1 MTDERREFFD
11 RELAPLLDS
20 ERLLIEKADE
30 ALQNEEINEAEL
42 FLKGALLVNPAN
54 ENAREKL
61 KGVRRDRLR
70 RLAFQFIQ
78 RFYPQELKL
87 FDLSWRIFF
96 DFSPDDFKQEA
107 VSGTLGI
114 VGRTEYPDVV
124 TPKVIVLLS
133 AVDREKA
140 GSAEDEEIRE
150 IISVV
155 GRKIGCSQKLTH
167 QVLRFVLSSETQVVI
182 RRT

>member
-1 MTDERREFFD
+1 M
-11 RELAPLLDS
+11 
-20 ERLLIEKADE
+20 
-30 ALQNEEINEAEL
+30 
-42 FLKGALLVNPAN
+42 
-54 ENAREKL
+54 
-61 KGVRRDRLR
+61 RDR
-70 RLAFQFIQ
+70 RLH
-78 RFYPQELKL
+78 R
-87 FDLSWRIFF
+87 
-96 DFSPDDFKQEA
+96 KQ
-107 VSGTLGI
+107 
-114 VGRTEYPDVV
+114 GRTEYPDVV